1 MPNHNLTPREID
13 ILSLLAQG
21 LSRKETA
28 QKLGVTL
35 NTVNTR
41 CDNIHDK
48 LDVHSTLDAIVAAKL
63 SGLLKE
69 VQNA

>member
-28 QKLGVTL
+28 QILGITL
-35 NTVNTR
+35 NMVNTY
-41 CDNIHDK
+41 CQHINNK
-48 LDVHSTLDAIVAAKL
+48 LDVHSTHDAIVAAKL